1 MYSVAAIGYDICSAA
16 RTVVCRKTNPG
27 YHAMTDWISEEH
39 TYLFQ
44 NYGRQ
49 PLVLERGEGTRVWDP
64 EGKEYLDFVGG
75 LAVNV
80 LGHAHPV
87 VSKALAEQSQ
97 KLIHTSN
104 LYYTEPMIL
113 LAKMLVENS
122 CLDRVFFCN
131 SGTEAIEGAIKLA
144 RRWGHDTKGG
154 AYETISTE
162 NGFHGR
168 TFAAVAASGTARY
181 REPFLPLAP
190 GFIHVPWNDLD
201 AMRAAVT
208 DKTAAILVEPIQGE
222 AGVNM
227 PAPGYLKGL
236 RELCDEKGI
245 LLILDE
251 IQTGIGRTGTLFAY
265 EQEGIEPD
273 IMCLAKCLAGG
284 VPIGA
289 VLAKEAIAQHL
300 VPGDHGTTFGA
311 NPLATATGLATL
323 GYIIENGL
331 PAQAQRAS
339 DRLFA
344 RLRSMEDRIP
354 AVTEVRG
361 RGLLVAVGLNRECSA
376 DVVAA
381 CRGLGLLANNPRPD
395 TIRLMPPLNI
405 TDDEIDRACEILE
418 EAIRTVIQAV
428 AK

>member
-1 MYSVAAIGYDICSAA
+1 
-16 RTVVCRKTNPG
+16 
-27 YHAMTDWISEEH
+27 MTDWIAEEH
-39 TYLFQ
+39 KYLFQ

-49 PLVLERGEGTRVWDP
+49 PLVIERGEGTRVWDP
-64 EGKEYLDFVGG
+64 AGKEYLDFVGG

-87 VSKALAEQSQ
+87 VAKALADQSQ

-104 LYYTEPMIL
+104 LFYTQPMIL

-131 SGTEAIEGAIKLA
+131 SGTEAIEGAVKLA
-144 RRWGHDTKGG
+144 RRWGHDSKDG
-154 AYETISTE
+154 AFEIVSTV
-162 NGFHGR
+162 NSFHGR
-168 TFAAVAASGTARY
+168 SFAAMAATGNDRY
-181 REPFLPLAP
+181 REPFLPMAP
-190 GFIHVPWNDLD
+190 GFSQVPWNDLD

-208 DKTAAILVEPIQGE
+208 DKTCAILVEPIQGE

-236 RELCDEKGI
+236 RDLCDEKNL
-245 LLILDE
+245 LLIFDE

-265 EQEGIEPD
+265 QGEGVEPD
-273 IMCLAKCLAGG
+273 IMCLAKGLAGG

-289 VLAKEAIAQHL
+289 FLAREDIAKHL

-311 NPLATATGLATL
+311 NPLATAAGVATL
-323 GYIIENGL
+323 GFIIENDL
-331 PAQAQRAS
+331 PAAAQRAS
-339 DRLFA
+339 DRLVS
-344 RLRSMEDRIP
+344 RLRTMEDTIP

-361 RGLLVAVGLNRECSA
+361 RGLLLAISMNKDCSA

-381 CRGLGLLANNPRPD
+381 ARELGLLANNVRPD
-395 TIRLMPPLNI
+395 SIRLMPPLNVS
-405 TDDEIDRACEILE
+405 DDEIDRACDILE
-418 EAIRTVIQAV
+418 QAIRSVTQPV